1 MTTSY
6 LTIVYADPE
15 PITAAT
21 NAATVD
27 VDVPAAVAST
37 PVDPGASAT
46 RVDRDIDITITNYG
60 PYSTPSLFIQ
70 DWWRRPS
77 TVTAITEYIQ
87 KSYGKNTAE
96 STAIAEAISNA
107 VDKPISE
114 LTGVIEAIAMTYDK
128 PISEAIALSESMSKD
143 IGVPVNEAATLLEV
157 ITKDIGLNPTESTG
171 IVSSFAVSY
180 EKLVVES
187 LAIVEAM
194 SKAVDM
200 PFSETTGIAESV
212 GEVLG
217 LVIDAG
223 ANDLTA
229 IVAKVVLV
237 NQDYGADYF
246 SEDYVGVKIVIYEPV
261 MQLYVDT
268 TYFTSEDYVATLTF

>member
-6 LTIVYADPE
+6 LTIIYADPE

-60 PYSTPSLFIQ
+60 PYSIPSLFIQ

-77 TVTAITEYIQ
+77 TITAITEYIQ
-87 KSYGKNTAE
+87 KSYGKNTIE
-96 STAIAEAISNA
+96 SAAIAEAISNA
-107 VDKPISE
+107 VDKPVSE
-114 LTGVIEAIAMTYDK
+114 LTGLIEAIAMAYDK
-128 PISEAIALSESMSKD
+128 PVAEATALSESISKG
-143 IGVPVNEAATLLEV
+143 IGIPANESTALLEI
-157 ITKDIGLNPTESTG
+157 ITKGIGLNPTESTG
-171 IVSSFAVSY
+171 IVSTFAVSY
-180 EKLVVES
+180 EKLIVES

-194 SKAVDM
+194 SKAVDK
-200 PFSETTGIAESV
+200 PFNEATGLVESF
-212 GEVLG
+212 GEVMG
-217 LVIDAG
+217 LVIDANT
-223 ANDLTA
+223 NDLTA
-229 IVAKVVLV
+229 IAAKVVLV